1 MVSTNAAPPVHGITI
16 SSRCSGAEITRD
28 ASTSS
33 MVIGCPWKTADGFA
47 HALTRWSAAILAR
60 ARSSQP

>member
-1 MVSTNAAPPVHGITI
+1 MAAPPTHGITI
-16 SSRCSGAEITRD
+16 SSMCSGSATSFE

-33 MVIGCPWKTADGFA
+33 TVMGFPKKTASGLA
-47 HALTRWSAAILAR
+47 QALTRWSAAILAR